1 MLAKTMAEYLN
12 EQLNLELYSANL
24 YLQTSAYCRY
34 KGFDGA
40 AAFLKIHSQEEMKH
54 MQRLFDYL
62 SNTGALAF
70 IGLIKEPPVKFNSL
84 ENVFKYT
91 YAHEQEI
98 TEKINNLANIA
109 LNTKDFLTFNFLQW
123 YIAEQNEE
131 EKLFKSVVDKFT
143 LVGDSGS
150 SLFLVDKD
158 LQSMASNLQHHTIE

>member
-1 MLAKTMAEYLN
+1 MLG
-12 EQLNLELYSANL
+12 
-24 YLQTSAYCRY
+24 CRY

-40 AAFLKIHSQEEMKH
+40 AAFLKTHSQEEMKH
-54 MQRLFDYL
+54 MQHLFDYL
-62 SNTGALAF
+62 SDTGALAL
-70 IGLIKEPPVKFNSL
+70 IGPIKEPPVEFDSL
-84 ENVFKYT
+84 EDVFKQT

-109 LNTKDFLTFNFLQW
+109 LKTKDFPAFNFLQW
-123 YIAEQNEE
+123 YVAEQHEE

-158 LQSMASNLQHHTIE
+158 LQHMASNLQHHAAE